1 MSDRALRARSRSR
14 GPSGRSSPQMYDTY
28 AEESFQDGY
37 RAGYQRGCYMDGES
51 RGFLDGY
58 NARRM
63 KKAQGYGSDEDSV
76 EEENDSTDEDDEDN
90 DKDSRKHEIMD
101 KIWNLAEPGSELEK
115 LVLEYDDASGNTDDE
130 ETDTDTEE
138 TDSDDEDDDTGKNDN
153 QNNKSN
159 EQN

>member
-1 MSDRALRARSRSR
+1 
-14 GPSGRSSPQMYDTY
+14 MYDTY

-115 LVLEYDDASGNTDDE
+115 LVLEYDNASDEDNTDSEDNDE
-130 ETDTDTEE
+130 ETDEEDDAEDTDTQ
-138 TDSDDEDDDTGKNDN
+138 ND
-153 QNNKSN
+153 QDNKSKDKN
-159 EQN
+159 